1 MIAKWGYVSRLGRVV
16 GDTGLEPV
24 TSCMSSKPVGAE
36 GGQRSVTKA
45 NSDPLLQ
52 PAGWTSA
59 GSDMGDKSARS
70 TTNGQKYDEDATLGR
85 AWRECVAALPPSY
98 MLQVDGAE
106 GWEAVALPFRYEWPT
121 YKGSGDTVTEALN
134 NLRRALAE

>member
-1 MIAKWGYVSRLGRVV
+1 
-16 GDTGLEPV
+16 
-24 TSCMSSKPVGAE
+24 
-36 GGQRSVTKA
+36 
-45 NSDPLLQ
+45 
-52 PAGWTSA
+52 
-59 GSDMGDKSARS
+59 
-70 TTNGQKYDEDATLGR
+70 
-85 AWRECVAALPPSY
+85 